1 MSILM
6 QEAAY
11 QAHEHSRSPSP
22 HNAEYGRR
30 SPDRP
35 EGSVTSEAFGYQ
47 FRKSSD
53 SSTSRS
59 SELGSEDN
67 VQRSTEE
74 MFDMYPGMLAYLISD
89 SLRDMFGE
97 LRGRRA
103 KKRNTVNM
111 ETLITMG
118 VLQEGFKQWHE
129 LLSKAGTAK
138 LPGITQDK
146 PDPFKIGMTLTL
158 IQLCAHLEQAEF
170 HLYGPNHSSN
180 WEHAH
185 NALDYCH
192 RLGAETKDTWY
203 SENESEE
210 ESSGLRTRSTDKL
223 QPLART
229 LAYHGFPVASDE
241 HSFDAS
247 VVDIL
252 RCRSSLDSLVS
263 GLELRIYMSS
273 LGPDVSSPASVYVG
287 PVHTIWVNEHTK
299 KSGETGRKG
308 KSRDRA
314 LPSFEI
320 RY

>member
-1 MSILM
+1 MFRGISSELSIYPILDSILIEIYATM
-6 QEAAY
+6 FRSNLKSRGRAPSRKSPSPSRSTSVDHHVRQQPVENQKLKNRLTNQQKY
-11 QAHEHSRSPSP
+11 SRSPSP

-53 SSTSRS
+53 SSTSQN

-89 SLRDMFGE
+89 SLRDMFEE

-170 HLYGPNHSSN
+170 YLYG
-180 WEHAH
+180 
-185 NALDYCH
+185 
-192 RLGAETKDTWY
+192 R
-203 SENESEE
+203 
-210 ESSGLRTRSTDKL
+210 
-223 QPLART
+223 Q
-229 LAYHGFPVASDE
+229 
-241 HSFDAS
+241 
-247 VVDIL
+247 
-252 RCRSSLDSLVS
+252 
-263 GLELRIYMSS
+263 
-273 LGPDVSSPASVYVG
+273 
-287 PVHTIWVNEHTK
+287 
-299 KSGETGRKG
+299 
-308 KSRDRA
+308 
-314 LPSFEI
+314 
-320 RY
+320 